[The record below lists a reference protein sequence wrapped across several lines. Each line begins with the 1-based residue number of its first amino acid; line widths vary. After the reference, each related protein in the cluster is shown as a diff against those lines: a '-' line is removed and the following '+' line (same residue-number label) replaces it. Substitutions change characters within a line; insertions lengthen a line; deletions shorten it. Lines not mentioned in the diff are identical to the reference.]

1 MTDFAPLFDSFPG
14 AISVP
19 RAPDAS
25 AQALLRDHAAV
36 LFRGGAGVGEDAFRA
51 FVNSVTAPL
60 AYTYRSTPR
69 THVGGNLYT
78 ATEYPREFSIP
89 PHCENAY
96 QSSWPMRLF
105 FYCATPAQAGGN
117 TPLTDMRAVTER
129 LDPDVIAK
137 FTALGVRY
145 IRNYGTGVDFSWEDA
160 FQTSSRAEVEAYCR
174 ARGLIYEWLDADLL
188 RTEQTLPAFANHPA
202 GGQRLWFNQAH
213 LFHVSSL
220 DAGTRDALLTVFEP
234 RELPRN
240 AYYGDGSAIEEDVLE
255 HIRAVHAG
263 CSQSFGW
270 QGGDVLAV
278 DNMYVA
284 HGRQPYA
291 GARRVLVMMGDAHQ
305 PG

>member
-1 MTDFAPLFDSFPG
+1 MTDFVPLFDSFPD
-14 AISVP
+14 AIMVP
-19 RAPDAS
+19 HAPDS
-25 AQALLRDHAAV
+25 GAQALLADHAAV

-60 AYTYRSTPR
+60 SYTYRSTPR

-105 FYCATPAQAGGN
+105 FHCALPAETGGA
-117 TPLTDMRAVTER
+117 TPLTRFA
-129 LDPDVIAK
+129 
-137 FTALGVRY
+137 ALGVRY
-145 IRNYGTGVDFSWEDA
+145 VRNYGTGVDFSWEDA
-160 FQTSSRAEVEAYCR
+160 FQTTSRAEVDAYC
-174 ARGLIYEWLDADLL
+174 AAHGLTCKWIDDVQL
-188 RTEQTLPAFANHPA
+188 RTEQTLPAFAHHPA
-202 GGQRLWFNQAH
+202 SGQRLWFNQAH

-220 DAGTRDALLTVFEP
+220 DVRTREALLSVFEP
-234 RELPRN
+234 DELPRN
-240 AYYGDGSAIEEDVLE
+240 AYYGDGSPIEPEVLE

-263 CSQSFGW
+263 CTQSFAW
-270 QGGDVLAV
+270 QRGDVLAV

-284 HGRQPYA
+284 HGRQPYT
-291 GARRVLVMMGDAHQ
+291 GARRVLVMMGDAYQ